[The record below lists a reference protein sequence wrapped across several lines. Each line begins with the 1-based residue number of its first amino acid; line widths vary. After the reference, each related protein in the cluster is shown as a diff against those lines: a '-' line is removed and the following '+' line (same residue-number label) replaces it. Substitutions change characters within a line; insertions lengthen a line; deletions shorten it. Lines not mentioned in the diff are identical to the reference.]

1 MLRIYFPTAA
11 AYACAKGLTRSCPR
25 LRTLAKPMLMPCR
38 FPKMISSFRCFT
50 VCVPTYSAASSGTAI
65 ASASTS
71 LSARTGSLTSCAASP
86 SVPPTSASS
95 CATFS
100 ADKIAQRLQLLA
112 DGDAV
117 TQRDQNGIELLRSID
132 QPVEFLNALSIRV
145 IGCGRPRR
153 FAGPKR
159 IIRDKQAPAPQLRQ
173 RRVQSVW
180 VLMLV
185 HVVENQIECARRFLE
200 QLLRNSHVNVDPLGH
215 ARAPKIIPCPPG
227 FFRVAV
233 RVNHLTLRP
242 CRPRQPDCGVT
253 DCLAH
258 LKHSLRSRHLHEKRQ
273 HAGHGQ
279 PDDGDVVLCRML
291 FHLSDDFIPRRQQ
304 LVQVIVNVIL
314 HECTA
319 QIVGSNHSVSPGFS
333 A

>member
-132 QPVEFLNALSIRV
+132 QPVEFLDALRIRI
-145 IGCGRPRR
+145 IGCGWPRR

-159 IIRDKQAPAPQLRQ
+159 IIRDEQAPAPQLRQ
-173 RRVQSVW
+173 RRVQSVR

-185 HVVENQIECARRFLE
+185 HVVENQIECARRVLE
-200 QLLRNSHVNVDPLGH
+200 QPLCNSHANVDPLRH
-215 ARAPKIIPCPPG
+215 ARPPKIIPGPPG
-227 FFRVAV
+227 FFRIAV
-233 RVNHLTLRP
+233 RVNNLTLRP
-242 CRPRQPDCGVT
+242 CRPRQPDCRVADGR
-253 DCLAH
+253 AH
-258 LKHSLRSRHLHEKRQ
+258 LKDSLRSRHLHEKRQ
-273 HAGHGQ
+273 HACHRR
-279 PDDGDVVLCRML
+279 PDDGDIVLRRIL
-291 FHLSDDFIPRRQQ
+291 FHLTNDFIALRQQ
-304 LVQVIVNVIL
+304 LVKVFVDVML
-314 HECTA
+314 HECAA